1 LRGSERWTNFCPHCQ
16 KKSGEGVPDLVRE
29 TMKVLIYVDTSK
41 EVGDR
46 DHLKVFANELAANRW
61 FEDNDPLGVAFEYEV
76 QE

>member
-1 LRGSERWTNFCPHCQ
+1 LLERP
-16 KKSGEGVPDLVRE
+16 
-29 TMKVLIYVDTSK
+29 MKVLIYVDTSK
-41 EVGDR
+41 RVGDR